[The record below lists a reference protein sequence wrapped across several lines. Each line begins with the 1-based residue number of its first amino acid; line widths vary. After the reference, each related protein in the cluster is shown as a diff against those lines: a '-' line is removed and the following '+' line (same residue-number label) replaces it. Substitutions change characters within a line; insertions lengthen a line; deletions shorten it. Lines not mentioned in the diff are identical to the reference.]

1 MEDTTPD
8 TTTTVTVFT
17 VITGILLSVAISFFY
32 WLKSGAKEESVLK
45 EEEVVTAPV
54 KQTTPKKTAPAAAK
68 APAKKGVKRAPTS
81 HPLYLNML
89 RGHTDIIVDMNL
101 SQSGKLL
108 ATCSGDRTVRIWN
121 IKDIEQGKDMK
132 YTRLPL
138 DNEAGGAVSISPDSK
153 AVAVLL
159 PDSNSVQIY
168 RLGKKTGD
176 DCSLILTIDNI
187 KGDLKDVAIA
197 PTGRFIMV
205 STKKTKIYVYTL
217 KGELLHSI
225 ETGQSNNAQ
234 VLVSP
239 CNDFI
244 GSSGF
249 TPEVHLWA
257 VQYSSTKQGNTTS
270 IDYKQTKEA
279 MDLSGHKSGVY
290 SFAFSGDCKK
300 AVTVSKDGTWN
311 VYNINV
317 SWELKEDPK
326 LLISGTV
333 PVSGQAYTAMSPDG
347 RVVAISVGTSV
358 YMFNADTTELME
370 TLEDIH
376 QDTITKMFFS
386 DTGAALFTAGKD
398 KSVRVWLNRPGMLR
412 DIEHW
417 KESLTKATN
426 TSHKDRLNQQ
436 ITECSDRLAALRS

>member
-1 MEDTTPD
+1 MEGSSD

-17 VITGILLSVAISFFY
+17 VISGILLSVAISFFY
-32 WLKSGAKEESVLK
+32 WLRSGAGEKSVLK
-45 EEEVVTAPV
+45 EEVPV
-54 KQTTPKKTAPAAAK
+54 PEKPSTPKKAAAPVVK
-68 APAKKGVKRAPTS
+68 AGSKKVARRAPTS

-89 RGHTDIIVDMNL
+89 RGHTDVILDMDL

-108 ATCSGDRTVRIWN
+108 ATCSADCTVRIWS

-132 YTRLPL
+132 YTRIPL
-138 DNEAGGAVSISPDSK
+138 DNESGGAVSISPDSK

-168 RLGKKTGD
+168 RLSKD
-176 DCSLILTIDNI
+176 PSLILTIDNI
-187 KGDLKDVAIA
+187 VGDLKDVAIA

-205 STKKTKIYVYTL
+205 GTAKTKIYVYTL

-225 ETGQSNNAQ
+225 ETAQGTNGQ
-234 VLVSP
+234 VMVSP

-244 GSSGF
+244 GCSGF
-249 TPEVHLWA
+249 TPSVHLWA
-257 VQYSSTKQGNTTS
+257 VQYSTVKTGSTVNTE
-270 IDYKQTKEA
+270 YKQTKEA

-290 SFAFSGDCKK
+290 SFAFSGDCRK

-317 SWELKEDPK
+317 SWELREDPK
-326 LLISGTV
+326 LLTSGTV

-358 YMFNADTTELME
+358 YMFNADTAELME
-370 TLEDIH
+370 TLEEIH

-386 DTGAALFTAGKD
+386 DTGSALYTAGKD
-398 KSVRVWLNRPGMLR
+398 KSVRVWLNRPGVMR
-412 DIEHW
+412 EIEHW
-417 KESLTKATN
+417 RECLTKATN
-426 TSHKDRLNQQ
+426 SSHKDRLNQQ
-436 ITECSDRLAALRS
+436 IKEHSDRLAALRS

>member
-1 MEDTTPD
+1 MEDP
-8 TTTTVTVFT
+8 TTTVTVFT
-17 VITGILLSVAISFFY
+17 IISGILLSVAISFFY
-32 WLKSGAKEESVLK
+32 WLKSAPKEESVLK
-45 EEEVVTAPV
+45 EEEPAPV
-54 KQTTPKKTAPAAAK
+54 KQTIPNKSVPAPAK
-68 APAKKGVKRAPTS
+68 APVSKKAPRRAPTS

-89 RGHTDIIVDMNL
+89 KGHTDVILDMNL

-108 ATCSGDRTVRIWN
+108 ATCSGDRTVRVWN

-138 DNEAGGAVSISPDSK
+138 DNESGGAVSLSPDSK
-153 AVAVLL
+153 AIAVLL

-217 KGELLHSI
+217 KGELLHTI
-225 ETGQSNNAQ
+225 ETAQGNNGQ
-234 VLVSP
+234 VMVSP

-257 VQYSSTKQGNTTS
+257 VQYKKSGASMAY
-270 IDYKQTKEA
+270 DQTREA
-279 MDLSGHKSGVY
+279 MDLTGHKSGVY

-300 AVTVSKDGTWN
+300 AATVSKDGTWN
-311 VYNINV
+311 VYNIDV
-317 SWELKEDPK
+317 SWELNGDPK
-326 LLISGTV
+326 LLTSGTV
-333 PVSGQAYTAMSPDG
+333 PVSGPAYIAMSPDG
-347 RVVAISVGTSV
+347 KIIAVSVGTSV
-358 YMFNADTTELME
+358 YMYNTDTTQLME

-376 QDTITKMFFS
+376 SDTITKMFFS
-386 DTGAALFTAGKD
+386 DTGAVLYTAGND

-426 TSHKDRLNQQ
+426 SSHKDRLNHQ
-436 ITECSDRLAALRS
+436 IKEYSVRLEALRS